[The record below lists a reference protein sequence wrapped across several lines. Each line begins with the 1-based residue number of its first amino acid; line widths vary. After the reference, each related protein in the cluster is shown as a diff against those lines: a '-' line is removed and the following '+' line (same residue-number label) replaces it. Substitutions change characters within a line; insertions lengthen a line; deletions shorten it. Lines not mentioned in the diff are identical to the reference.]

1 MTCESVCWVNIF
13 AIALSRASPCP
24 VCEGVRGGGEGRAV
38 MRVVLNATRASE
50 PRKPNAGHEPP

>member
-24 VCEGVRGGGEGRAV
+24 VCEGVRGGG
-38 MRVVLNATRASE
+38 MRGARSCASC
-50 PRKPNAGHEPP
+50 